1 MMALFRSRTD
11 PAAHADED
19 LIELVK
25 EGDEVAFGVLYD
37 RHGQVAYS
45 LAVRLLGD
53 RTAAEDLVQEAFLS
67 AWRSAS
73 AYVAARGSVR
83 TWLLSIVHHRG
94 IDRLRSQSASMRR
107 DEALKG
113 ESLVAGLGI
122 DTTSEPA
129 IVRAQTDQVRKAMD
143 VLPDEQLQVI
153 RLSYMGGFTHHEIAT
168 MLELP
173 LGTVKGRMRLA
184 LERLRREMSVA
195 GGVA

>member
-1 MMALFRSRTD
+1 M
-11 PAAHADED
+11 
-19 LIELVK
+19 
-25 EGDEVAFGVLYD
+25 
-37 RHGQVAYS
+37 
-45 LAVRLLGD
+45 
-53 RTAAEDLVQEAFLS
+53 
-67 AWRSAS
+67 
-73 AYVAARGSVR
+73 
-83 TWLLSIVHHRG
+83 
-94 IDRLRSQSASMRR
+94 
-107 DEALKG
+107 
-113 ESLVAGLGI
+113 VAGLGI

-143 VLPDEQLQVI
+143 VLPEEQLQVI

>member
-1 MMALFRSRTD
+1 MALFRSRTD
-11 PAAHADED
+11 PAALADED
-19 LIELVK
+19 LLELVK
-25 EGDEVAFGVLYD
+25 EGDERAFGVLYD

-53 RTAAEDLVQEAFLS
+53 RTAAEDLVQEAFLA

-73 AYVAARGSVR
+73 AYVAVRGSVR

-94 IDRLRSQSASMRR
+94 IDRLRSQSAAMRR

-113 ESLVAGLGI
+113 ESLVGGLGG
-122 DTTSEPA
+122 DPTSEPA
-129 IVRAQTDQVRKAMD
+129 LVRAQTEEVRRAMGA
-143 VLPDEQLQVI
+143 LPEEQRQVI
-153 RLSYMGGFTHHEIAT
+153 RLSYLGGFTHHEIAS

-195 GGVA
+195 GSEA